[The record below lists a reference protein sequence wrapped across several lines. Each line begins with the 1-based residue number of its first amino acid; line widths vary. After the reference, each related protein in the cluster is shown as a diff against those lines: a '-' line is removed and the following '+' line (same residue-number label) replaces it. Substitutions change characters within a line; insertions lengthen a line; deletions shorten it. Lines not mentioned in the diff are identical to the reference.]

1 MYSAAKWRSEN
12 AAKNQF
18 QRASRTL
25 KNVST
30 RGHSKRMT
38 EAYFSLYA
46 AVLERCENEAEDI
59 FQRSENKKSPRPGKT
74 LRIAPG
80 SSSSPVPQPS
90 RERWSREPMRGSHVS
105 GDRSAERFPVPG
117 RSSGSWFILLPVPS
131 HPSTG
136 QWRRRVSSPLT
147 AAGPR
152 GISTLFP
159 YPNITI
165 VSGTLGESGIFCQV
179 Q

>member
-74 LRIAPG
+74 LRIAPA
-80 SSSSPVPQPS
+80 S
-90 RERWSREPMRGSHVS
+90 
-105 GDRSAERFPVPG
+105 
-117 RSSGSWFILLPVPS
+117 
-131 HPSTG
+131 
-136 QWRRRVSSPLT
+136 
-147 AAGPR
+147 
-152 GISTLFP
+152 
-159 YPNITI
+159 
-165 VSGTLGESGIFCQV
+165 
-179 Q
+179 